1 MWPVDGLDRLMDGLV
16 GPVHWIFFCFLI
28 RFTETGRKP
37 PINRDLRSEVI
48 AKTASL
54 MPFACLRK
62 ILYSSE
68 SPTSSMHDCS
78 CSRCI
83 GEGQTHA
90 DAVAA
95 RRSLVP

>member
-1 MWPVDGLDRLMDGLV
+1 MALLGLFIGF
-16 GPVHWIFFCFLI
+16 FFCFLI
-28 RFTETGRKP
+28 QFTEAGRKP
-37 PINRDLRSEVI
+37 PINCDIRSEVI

-62 ILYSSE
+62 ILCSSE